1 LKIINFDFNSW
12 KVNYFIIMNKRK
24 REDTKKELESK
35 EDIHNL
41 GEAIEEELNI
51 EDEEKSASSEGE
63 GEDLMQ
69 DMEK

>member
-1 LKIINFDFNSW
+1 
-12 KVNYFIIMNKRK
+12 MNKRK

-35 EDIHNL
+35 ADIDNI

>member
-1 LKIINFDFNSW
+1 
-12 KVNYFIIMNKRK
+12 MNKRK